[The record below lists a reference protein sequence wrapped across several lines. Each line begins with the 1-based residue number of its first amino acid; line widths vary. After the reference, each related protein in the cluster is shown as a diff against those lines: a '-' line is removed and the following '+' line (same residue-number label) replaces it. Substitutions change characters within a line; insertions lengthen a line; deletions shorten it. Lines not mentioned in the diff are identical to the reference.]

1 MAMDKI
7 MEGWRKLLEGEVVP
21 FPSVPKVSEDD
32 MLMVT
37 TFEGEVADMLG
48 EIYGNQSE
56 IPVNVIEIFDSLV
69 NAVEES
75 LKR

>member
-1 MAMDKI
+1 MKLI
-7 MEGWRKLLEGEVVP
+7 LENWRKLLEGEVIP
-21 FPSVPKVSEDD
+21 FPSVPEVSEDD

-37 TFEGEVADMLG
+37 TFEGEVGDMLG

-56 IPVNVIEIFDSLV
+56 IPLNVIEIFDSFI

>member
-1 MAMDKI
+1 MKLLL
-7 MEGWRKLLEGEVVP
+7 ENWRKLLEEGEVIP
-21 FPSVPKVSEDD
+21 FPSASEVSEDD

-37 TFEGEVADMLG
+37 TFEGEVSDMLG

-56 IPVNVIEIFDSLV
+56 IPLNVIEIFDSFV

>member
-1 MAMDKI
+1 MKLI

-21 FPSVPKVSEDD
+21 FPSVPKVSEED
-32 MLMVT
+32 MLTVT

-56 IPVNVIEIFDSLV
+56 IPLNVIEIFDSLV

>member
-1 MAMDKI
+1 MKLL
-7 MEGWRKLLEGEVVP
+7 MENWRKLLEGEVIP
-21 FPSVPKVSEDD
+21 FPSASEVSEDD

-37 TFEGEVADMLG
+37 TFEGEVSDMLG

-56 IPVNVIEIFDSLV
+56 IPLNVIEIFDSFV

>member
-1 MAMDKI
+1 MKLL
-7 MEGWRKLLEGEVVP
+7 MENWRRLLEGEVIP
-21 FPSVPKVSEDD
+21 FRAAAEVSEDD

-37 TFEGEVADMLG
+37 TFEGEIGDMLG

-56 IPVNVIEIFDSLV
+56 IPLNVIEIFDSFI

>member
-1 MAMDKI
+1 MKLLL
-7 MEGWRKLLEGEVVP
+7 ENWRKLLEGEVIP
-21 FPSVPKVSEDD
+21 FPSVPEVSEDD

-37 TFEGEVADMLG
+37 TFEGEVGDMLG

-56 IPVNVIEIFDSLV
+56 IPLNVIEIFDSFI

>member
-1 MAMDKI
+1 
-7 MEGWRKLLEGEVVP
+7 MENWRKLLEGEVIP
-21 FPSVPKVSEDD
+21 FPSVPEVSEDD

-37 TFEGEVADMLG
+37 TFEGEVGDMLG

-56 IPVNVIEIFDSLV
+56 IPLNVIEIFDSFI

>member
-1 MAMDKI
+1 MKLL
-7 MEGWRKLLEGEVVP
+7 MENWRKLLEGEVIP
-21 FPSVPKVSEDD
+21 FPSVPEVSEDD
-32 MLMVT
+32 MFMVT
-37 TFEGEVADMLG
+37 TFEGEVGDMLG

-56 IPVNVIEIFDSLV
+56 IPLNVIEIFDSFI

>member
-1 MAMDKI
+1 MKLLL
-7 MEGWRKLLEGEVVP
+7 ERWRKLLEGEVIP
-21 FPSVPKVSEDD
+21 FPQEPKVSEDD

-56 IPVNVIEIFDSLV
+56 IPLNVIEIFDSLV

-75 LKR
+75 LKK

>member
-1 MAMDKI
+1 MKLL
-7 MEGWRKLLEGEVVP
+7 MENWRKLLEGEVIP
-21 FPSVPKVSEDD
+21 FPSVPEVSEDD

-37 TFEGEVADMLG
+37 TFEGEVGDMLG

-56 IPVNVIEIFDSLV
+56 IPLNVIEIFDSFI

>member
-1 MAMDKI
+1 MAMKLI
-7 MEGWRKLLEGEVVP
+7 MESWRKLLEGEVVP

-37 TFEGEVADMLG
+37 TFEDEVADMLG

-56 IPVNVIEIFDSLV
+56 IPLNVIEIFDSLV

>member
-1 MAMDKI
+1 MKLI
-7 MEGWRKLLEGEVVP
+7 LESWRKLLEGEVIP
-21 FPSVPKVSEDD
+21 FPSAPKVSEDD

-37 TFEGEVADMLG
+37 TFEGEVGDMLG

-56 IPVNVIEIFDSLV
+56 IPLNVIEIFDSFI

>member
-1 MAMDKI
+1 MKHLL
-7 MEGWRKLLEGEVVP
+7 ENWRRLLEGEVIP
-21 FPSVPKVSEDD
+21 FPRPKEVSEDD

-56 IPVNVIEIFDSLV
+56 IPLNVIEIFDSFV
-69 NAVEES
+69 NTIEES

>member
-1 MAMDKI
+1 MKLI
-7 MEGWRKLLEGEVVP
+7 LESWRKLLEEGEVVP
-21 FPSVPKVSEDD
+21 FPQIPEVSEDD

-37 TFEGEVADMLG
+37 TFEGEIADMLG
-48 EIYGNQSE
+48 EVYGNQSE
-56 IPVNVIEIFDSLV
+56 IPLHVIEIFDSLV

>member
-1 MAMDKI
+1 MAMEKI

-21 FPSVPKVSEDD
+21 FPSVPKVSEED
-32 MLMVT
+32 MLTVT

-56 IPVNVIEIFDSLV
+56 IPLNVIEIFDSLV

>member
-1 MAMDKI
+1 MKLLL
-7 MEGWRKLLEGEVVP
+7 ESWRKLLEGEVIP
-21 FPSVPKVSEDD
+21 FPSVPEVSEDD

-37 TFEGEVADMLG
+37 TFEDEVADMLG

-56 IPVNVIEIFDSLV
+56 IPLNVIEIFDSLV

>member
-1 MAMDKI
+1 MKLL
-7 MEGWRKLLEGEVVP
+7 MENWRRLLEGEVIP
-21 FPSVPKVSEDD
+21 FPSAPEVSEDD

-56 IPVNVIEIFDSLV
+56 IPLNVIEIFDSFV

-75 LKR
+75 LRR

>member
-1 MAMDKI
+1 MKLLL
-7 MEGWRKLLEGEVVP
+7 ENWRKLLEGEVVP
-21 FPSVPKVSEDD
+21 FPSVPKVSEED
-32 MLMVT
+32 MLKVT

-56 IPVNVIEIFDSLV
+56 IPLNIIETFNSLV

-75 LKR
+75 LKK

>member
-1 MAMDKI
+1 MKLLL
-7 MEGWRKLLEGEVVP
+7 ENWRKLLEGEVIP
-21 FPSVPKVSEDD
+21 FPSVPEVSEDD

-37 TFEGEVADMLG
+37 TFEGEIGDMLG

-56 IPVNVIEIFDSLV
+56 IPLNVIEIFDSFI

>member
-1 MAMDKI
+1 MEKI

-21 FPSVPKVSEDD
+21 FPSVPKVSEED
-32 MLMVT
+32 MLTVT

-56 IPVNVIEIFDSLV
+56 IPLNVIEIFDSLV

>member
-1 MAMDKI
+1 MKLI
-7 MEGWRKLLEGEVVP
+7 LENWRKLLEGEVIP
-21 FPSVPKVSEDD
+21 FPSVPEVSEDD

-37 TFEGEVADMLG
+37 TFEGEIGDMLG

-56 IPVNVIEIFDSLV
+56 IPLNVIEIFDSFI

>member
-1 MAMDKI
+1 MKLLL
-7 MEGWRKLLEGEVVP
+7 ENWRRLLEGEVIP
-21 FPSVPKVSEDD
+21 FPSVPEVSEDD

-37 TFEGEVADMLG
+37 TFEGEVGDMLG

-56 IPVNVIEIFDSLV
+56 IPLNVIEIFDSFI

>member
-1 MAMDKI
+1 MKHLL
-7 MEGWRKLLEGEVVP
+7 ENWRRLLEGEVIP
-21 FPSVPKVSEDD
+21 FPRSKEVSEDD

-37 TFEGEVADMLG
+37 TFEGEVSDMLG

-56 IPVNVIEIFDSLV
+56 IPLNVIEIFDSFV